1 MSEFTEPQRITMEA
15 GKTILKVVDPI
26 MKKDIKLAE
35 LVSTGAKRTCITC
48 GRYHLYV
55 ISTLKTFQSLL
66 EKTINWWQH
75 L

>member
-1 MSEFTEPQRITMEA
+1 MGAR
-15 GKTILKVVDPI
+15 KTILKVVESI

-35 LVSTGAKRTCITC
+35 LVYAGAKRTCITC

-66 EKTINWWQH
+66 EKTINLWEH